1 MVDTFVRAPE
11 LIGRGGWINTGGRTL
26 TLSDFRGRFLLIDH
40 WTLCC
45 ANCLHVLDE
54 LRPIER
60 KYREVL
66 TVIGAHAP
74 KFKHE
79 QDHQALIDACER
91 YGVEH
96 PVLDDPEL
104 ITWKNYAVKA
114 WPTLSLVDPKGYLIA
129 QFSGEGHA
137 HAIDRMINELL
148 PKYRDVLT
156 PGPSLYVAPEKSV
169 TQLRFPAKTIVLD
182 DQKLMVAN
190 PGHHDI
196 VITDYSGNVIE
207 RIGKGTRGSNDGDFH
222 GAEFQ
227 EPNGLLLLPPDIAS
241 RVGYEVLV
249 ADTANHLL
257 RAINLETK
265 QVITVA
271 GNGQQWMQGQGTESL
286 STPWDLAWFSNLV
299 IIAMAGIHQLWS
311 FDPIT
316 GDIAIYAG
324 TTNEGMVDGN
334 RLDAWFAQTSGLAVT
349 GNQLW
354 IADSETSSLRFIEH
368 DLVKTVIGASLLD
381 FGFIDGDKSSARM
394 QHPLGVD
401 VLPDQTLIISDT
413 YNGALRRFNPQTGLL
428 STVAKNLREPSGI
441 IAISNEEVLVV
452 ESSRHQLTRVTLQE
466 EVVQGEALRTERPP
480 LEISGGTFTLDV
492 VFLPPPG
499 EKLDERYGPSTRL
512 ILSSTPPNL
521 IREGAG
527 KSQELI
533 RTLEID
539 PAVGS
544 GILHIAASAASCD
557 NDGGTCHIHQQDWG
571 IPVLITEQGATQL
584 RLPLSG

>member
-148 PKYRDVLT
+148 PQYRDVLT
-156 PGPSLYVAPEKSV
+156 PGPSLYVAPEKSD
-169 TQLRFPAKTIVLD
+169 TQLRFPAKAIVLD

-196 VITDYSGNVIE
+196 AVTDHSGNVIE
-207 RIGKGTRGSNDGDFH
+207 RIGKGTRGSNDGDFQ

-227 EPNGLLLLPPDIAS
+227 EPNGLLLLPPDVAS

-316 GDIAIYAG
+316 GDVAIYAG

-354 IADSETSSLRFIEH
+354 IADSETSSLRFIEN
-368 DLVKTVIGASLLD
+368 DVVKTVIGASLLD

-394 QHPLGVD
+394 QHPFGVD

>member
-1 MVDTFVRAPE
+1 M
-11 LIGRGGWINTGGRTL
+11 
-26 TLSDFRGRFLLIDH
+26 
-40 WTLCC
+40 
-45 ANCLHVLDE
+45 
-54 LRPIER
+54 
-60 KYREVL
+60 
-66 TVIGAHAP
+66 
-74 KFKHE
+74 
-79 QDHQALIDACER
+79 
-91 YGVEH
+91 
-96 PVLDDPEL
+96 
-104 ITWKNYAVKA
+104 
-114 WPTLSLVDPKGYLIA
+114 
-129 QFSGEGHA
+129 
-137 HAIDRMINELL
+137 
-148 PKYRDVLT
+148 
-156 PGPSLYVAPEKSV
+156 
-169 TQLRFPAKTIVLD
+169 
-182 DQKLMVAN
+182 
-190 PGHHDI
+190 
-196 VITDYSGNVIE
+196 
-207 RIGKGTRGSNDGDFH
+207 
-222 GAEFQ
+222 
-227 EPNGLLLLPPDIAS
+227 PPDVAS

-265 QVITVA
+265 QVLTVA

-316 GDIAIYAG
+316 GDVAIYAG

-354 IADSETSSLRFIEH
+354 IADSETSSLRFIEN
-368 DLVKTVIGASLLD
+368 DVVKTVIGASLLD

-441 IAISNEEVLVV
+441 IAISNDEVLVV

>member
-499 EKLDERYGPSTRL
+499 EKLDERYGPSTKIGR
-512 ILSSTPPNL
+512 
-521 IREGAG
+521 AH
-527 KSQELI
+527 
-533 RTLEID
+533 
-539 PAVGS
+539 V
-544 GILHIAASAASCD
+544 
-557 NDGGTCHIHQQDWG
+557 
-571 IPVLITEQGATQL
+571 
-584 RLPLSG
+584 

>member
-354 IADSETSSLRFIEH
+354 IADSETSSLRFIEN

>member
-148 PKYRDVLT
+148 PQYRDVLT
-156 PGPSLYVAPEKSV
+156 PGPSLYVAPEKSD
-169 TQLRFPAKTIVLD
+169 TQLRFPAKAIVLD
-182 DQKLMVAN
+182 DQRLMVAN

-196 VITDYSGNVIE
+196 AITDYSGNVIE

-222 GAEFQ
+222 GAQFQ
-227 EPNGLLLLPPDIAS
+227 EPNGLLLLPPDVAI

-265 QVITVA
+265 QVLTVV

-316 GDIAIYAG
+316 ADVAIYAG

-354 IADSETSSLRFIEH
+354 IADSETSSLRFIEN
-368 DLVKTVIGASLLD
+368 DVVKTVIGASLLD

-428 STVAKNLREPSGI
+428 STVAKDLREPSGI
-441 IAISNEEVLVV
+441 IAISNDEVLVV

-480 LEISGGTFTLDV
+480 IEISGGAFTLDV

>member
-60 KYREVL
+60 KYRELL

-114 WPTLSLVDPKGYLIA
+114 WPTLSLIDPKGYLIA

-148 PKYRDVLT
+148 PQYRDVLT
-156 PGPSLYVAPEKSV
+156 PGPSLYVAPEKSD
-169 TQLRFPAKTIVLD
+169 TQLRFPAKAIVLD
-182 DQKLMVAN
+182 DQRLMVAN

-196 VITDYSGNVIE
+196 AITDYSGNVIE

-227 EPNGLLLLPPDIAS
+227 EPNGLLLLPPDVAS

-257 RAINLETK
+257 RAINLKTK

-311 FDPIT
+311 FDPTT
-316 GDIAIYAG
+316 GDVAIYAG

-354 IADSETSSLRFIEH
+354 IADSETSSLRFIEN
-368 DLVKTVIGASLLD
+368 DVVKTVIGASLLD

-512 ILSSTPPNL
+512 ILSSTPTNL

>member
-148 PKYRDVLT
+148 PQYRDVLT
-156 PGPSLYVAPEKSV
+156 PGPSLYVAPEKSD
-169 TQLRFPAKTIVLD
+169 TQLRFPAKAIVLD
-182 DQKLMVAN
+182 DQRLMVAN

-196 VITDYSGNVIE
+196 AITDYSGNVIE

-227 EPNGLLLLPPDIAS
+227 EPNGLLLLPADVAS

-265 QVITVA
+265 QVLTVA

-316 GDIAIYAG
+316 RDVAIYAG

-354 IADSETSSLRFIEH
+354 IADSETSSLRFIEN
-368 DLVKTVIGASLLD
+368 DVVKTVIGASLLD

-394 QHPLGVD
+394 QHPFGVD

-428 STVAKNLREPSGI
+428 STVAKDLREPSGI
-441 IAISNEEVLVV
+441 IAISNDEVLVV

>member
-148 PKYRDVLT
+148 PQYRDVLT
-156 PGPSLYVAPEKSV
+156 PGPSLYVAPEKSD
-169 TQLRFPAKTIVLD
+169 TQLRFPAKAIVLD
-182 DQKLMVAN
+182 DQRLMVAN

-196 VITDYSGNVIE
+196 AITDYSGNVIE
-207 RIGKGTRGSNDGDFH
+207 RIGKGTRGSNDGDFLS
-222 GAEFQ
+222 AEFQ
-227 EPNGLLLLPPDIAS
+227 EPNGLLLLPPDVAS

-265 QVITVA
+265 QVLTVA

-316 GDIAIYAG
+316 GDVAIYAG

-354 IADSETSSLRFIEH
+354 IADSETSSLRFIEN
-368 DLVKTVIGASLLD
+368 DVVKTVIGASLLD

-413 YNGALRRFNPQTGLL
+413 YNGALRLFNPQTGLL

-441 IAISNEEVLVV
+441 IAISNDEVLVV

>member
-148 PKYRDVLT
+148 PQYRDVLT
-156 PGPSLYVAPEKSV
+156 LGPSLYVAPEKSD
-169 TQLRFPAKTIVLD
+169 TQLRFPAKAIVLD
-182 DQKLMVAN
+182 DQRLMVAN

-196 VITDYSGNVIE
+196 AITDYSGNVIE

-227 EPNGLLLLPPDIAS
+227 EPNGLLLLPPDVAS

-316 GDIAIYAG
+316 GDVAIYAG

-354 IADSETSSLRFIEH
+354 IADSETSSLRFIEN
-368 DLVKTVIGASLLD
+368 DVVKTVIGASLLD

-571 IPVLITEQGATQL
+571 IPVVITEQGATQL